1 MLTILAKNSH
11 ENLFLEIDDNLNVY
25 RNYKLIN
32 TVITENDLFVVR
44 DHRFS

>member
-1 MLTILAKNSH
+1 MLTILAINSH
-11 ENLFLEIDDNLNVY
+11 ENLFLEIDDYLHIY

-32 TVITENDLFVVR
+32 TVITENDLFIAR